1 MKFKINSKRL
11 ANALNKVA
19 SVIER
24 RNTIPIL
31 SNVYVS
37 ASTDGIHI
45 EGTDLD
51 TVCRVHIS
59 DVVVQQDGE
68 ATINAAKLT
77 DSIKRLPDGDCD
89 IEVKDGH
96 AVVKQKRSR
105 FKIATLDAS
114 DWPVQKFGEF
124 RQLATVDGEYL
135 KDVNAKVGYCV
146 SQEEARYYLQGVN
159 WCLVDGKVVNIAT
172 DGHRLSKIVTGL
184 EYDGELNIIVPRK
197 ATAESAKLDGSV
209 KVEFNGSAIRFT
221 SDDTVLTS
229 KLIDGTFPDW
239 QRVIPQGNDKLVTID
254 AASLAGAVGRVQAV
268 QDGVGSGIKVRIRG
282 NELTLSLK
290 TQLDEADETFDVES
304 NIELD
309 IGVNYKYLSEAMS
322 KFDGDVTSRFS
333 DGNYPMIFEK
343 DNYLSLIMPMRV

>member
-11 ANALNKVA
+11 SNALNKVA

-31 SNVYVS
+31 SNVYFS
-37 ASTDGIHI
+37 ASNEGIYI

-59 DVVVQQDGE
+59 DVVVHQEGD
-68 ATINAAKLT
+68 ATINATKMT
-77 DSIKRLPDGDCD
+77 DAVKRLPDGDCD

-105 FKIATLDAS
+105 FKISTLDAA
-114 DWPVQKFGEF
+114 DWPVQKFGDF

-135 KDVNAKVGYCV
+135 KDVNANVGYCV

-159 WCLVDGKVVNIAT
+159 WCIVDGKVVNIAT
-172 DGHRLSKIVTGL
+172 DGHRLSKIVTDL

-197 ATAESAKLDGSV
+197 ATSESSKLEGAV
-209 KVEFNGSAIRFT
+209 KVEFNDGAIRFT
-221 SDDTVLTS
+221 SDDTILTS

-239 QRVIPQGNDKLVTID
+239 QRVIPQGNDKHVVID
-254 AASLAGAVGRVQAV
+254 SASLAGAVGRVQAV

-290 TQLDEADETFDVES
+290 TQLDEADETIDVES

-322 KFDGDVTSRFS
+322 KFDGDVTARFS
-333 DGNYPMIFEK
+333 DGNYPMVFEK